1 MATSKFLDY
10 AGLQYFYE
18 NLFKKFPDSEDF
30 GDEFT
35 LTKDENGFITSIA
48 LNLGDGLKVTPGTE
62 PGDPDVVEV
71 ELNEL
76 FADILTPWVVPAGKT
91 DTVNGGKDVLRLDPN
106 YLTFEYTGTNETHLR
121 LTVNVEGIGEA
132 LATDTYDPTDPED
145 TEPEGAIYYNISDH
159 KLYYTLPAATASV
172 RGGITVGDGLEI
184 TASTT
189 DKLKAKVDGATIE
202 IDNATKSL
210 KVKDGAFA
218 PLDSNGKVP
227 AANLPS
233 FVDDVIEGYFVP
245 GDPEAVPPTDDAF
258 YGERTG
264 SGTEQDPYVYS
275 DPITGETGKI
285 YVDISNG
292 NTYRWSGSTWVEIG
306 SGAID
311 IITNNDIDTIMGLNA
326 QENNDD

>member
-10 AGLQYFYE
+10 SGLQHFYE
-18 NLFKKFPDSEDF
+18 NLFKKFPDEADF

-35 LTKDENGFITSIA
+35 ITKDENGVITSIT
-48 LNLGDGLKVTPGTE
+48 LNLGDGLTVTPGTE

-91 DTVNGGKDVLRLDPN
+91 DTVNGEKDVLRLDPN

-132 LATDTYDPTDPED
+132 LATDTYDPTDP
-145 TEPEGAIYYNISDH
+145 TGTQPEGKIFYNISDH
-159 KLYYTLPAATASV
+159 KLYYILPAASTST

-184 TASTT
+184 KSGTE
-189 DKLKAKVDGATIE
+189 DNLQVKVDGVTLE
-202 IDNATKSL
+202 IDSSTKAI
-210 KVKDGAFA
+210 KVKDNKFA
-218 PLDSNGKVP
+218 TLDSNGKVP
-227 AANLPS
+227 SSQLPS

-245 GDPEAVPPTDDAF
+245 GDPEAVPPTYDAF
-258 YGERTG
+258 YGTRTG

-285 YVDISNG
+285 YVDIDNG
-292 NTYRWSGSTWVEIG
+292 NTYRWSGSIWVEIG
-306 SGAID
+306 SGSID
-311 IITNNDIDTIMGLNA
+311 IITNDDIDTIMGLNA
-326 QENNDD
+326 QEDGD